1 MIILITVF
9 SDPVPDSITIRFYE
23 ELNDFLHYTR
33 RKKAFNFILTG
44 RRTIKDI
51 IESLGVPHTEVDL
64 ILANQKPVQFD
75 YHPEKDDFISVY
87 PVFEAIDISSINL
100 LRPRPLRE
108 TKFVLD
114 VHLGSLARYLRL
126 LGFDTCYRNDLKD
139 EEIIDLAQTGQ
150 RIILTRDLFI
160 LKNGKVTHGYFVR
173 ETNPKKQIVEIVG
186 RFDLKDQFK
195 PFSLCLE
202 CNGRI
207 IKVDKSS
214 IVSELRENTR
224 KAFLEFYQ
232 CKDCRRIYWKGSHY
246 ERMLKMVEGLLEF

>member
-1 MIILITVF
+1 MEQWNNYL
-9 SDPVPDSITIRFYE
+9 SDSITIRFYE
-23 ELNDFLHYTR
+23 ELNDFLHYSR
-33 RKKAFNFILTG
+33 RKKAFSFMLTG
-44 RRTIKDI
+44 KRTIKDI

-114 VHLGSLARYLRL
+114 VHLGTLARYLRL
-126 LGFDTCYRNDLKD
+126 LGFDTYYRNNLKD
-139 EEIIDLAQTGQ
+139 EEIIDLSITEQ

-173 ETNPKKQIVEIVG
+173 ETNPKKQIVEIVR

-195 PFSLCLE
+195 SFTL
-202 CNGRI
+202 
-207 IKVDKSS
+207 
-214 IVSELRENTR
+214 
-224 KAFLEFYQ
+224 
-232 CKDCRRIYWKGSHY
+232 
-246 ERMLKMVEGLLEF
+246 